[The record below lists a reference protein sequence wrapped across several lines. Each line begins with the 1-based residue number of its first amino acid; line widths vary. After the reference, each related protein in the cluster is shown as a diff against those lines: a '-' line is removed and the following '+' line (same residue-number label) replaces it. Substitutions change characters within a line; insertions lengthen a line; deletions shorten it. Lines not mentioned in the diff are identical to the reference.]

1 MTASEHWPPGPECP
15 GPIRDGCHVW
25 RIRLG
30 AGTAAGWP
38 SATQTAGPGGG
49 RALDSWGRPQPGV
62 CGNAMRDI
70 LSRYVGRAP
79 HTLLFGTGRHG
90 KPYLRGPGSPKF
102 NLSHTDGWA
111 LLAVCDTDV
120 GVDVERI
127 RTDLDP
133 VALAE
138 RFFSR
143 REVVAVRSGGPGV
156 FFRYWVCKES
166 YAKALG
172 QGLRNG
178 IPELALTLPAN
189 GPARGPIEMTGSWR
203 LYELAPDPDC
213 PAALVTGARDSG
225 PMVVTQW
232 TWTPS
237 GAPASLEGAPCPD
250 YLPARTSLSPA

>member
-1 MTASEHWPPGPECP
+1 
-15 GPIRDGCHVW
+15 VW

-38 SATQTAGPGGG
+38 AAPDTTMPGVG
-49 RALDSWGRPQPGV
+49 RALDSWGRHQQGN

-70 LSRYVGRAP
+70 LSRYVGRPP

-90 KPYLRGPGSPKF
+90 KPYLRGPGAPKF

-111 LLAVCDTDV
+111 LLAVCDSEV

-143 REVVAVRSGGPGV
+143 REVVAVRSGGPAL

-172 QGLRNG
+172 KGLRNG
-178 IPELALTLPAN
+178 MPEVALTLPAD
-189 GPARGPIEMTGSWR
+189 GPAGGPTEMTGSWR

-213 PAALVTGARDSG
+213 PAALVVGARDSG
-225 PMVVTQW
+225 PAVVTQW
-232 TWTPS
+232 TWTPT
-237 GAPASLEGAPCPD
+237 GAPESMEGAHWPD
-250 YLPARTSLSPA
+250 SSTARTSLSPA